1 VVFMTYE
8 DGRRKTGNKL
18 LRPYPV
24 AGGGNGAVIFVIDD
38 DAYLLDSV
46 SRYLAELGF
55 QVFSFTNAKEAMSL
69 LGEIKPGMVLTDIR
83 MPVLTG
89 MDLLD
94 VIHSYNGDV
103 PVILMTAYADLDVAV
118 DAIKRGAFDFIT
130 KPFDFGYLVHSIR
143 KALRYYSLL
152 QMERSYKETLE
163 ETVAKRTREL
173 TDAVSMVKSM
183 SRELVQRLTA
193 IAEFRDTETGAHI
206 SRIGLY
212 ANKIAEALDMP
223 VSFVESITFA
233 SSMHDIGKIGIPD
246 SILLK
251 PGPLTKEE
259 FEVMKSHTTIG
270 ASMLAGSDQ
279 PDIKKAAIIAL
290 NHHERWDG
298 SGYPQGLKGEHIP
311 IEGRIIILC
320 DQYDA
325 LMSKRPYK
333 PALGHGQ
340 TFSIITEGDGRT
352 LPCHFDPAVL
362 EAFREVA
369 PVFEEIYAT
378 HQDGKV

>member
-1 VVFMTYE
+1 MTHE
-8 DGRRKTGNKL
+8 DGYGKTGGKL
-18 LRPYPV
+18 LRPYAV
-24 AGGGNGAVIFVIDD
+24 ASGVNGAVIFVIDD

-46 SRYLAELGF
+46 SQYLAELGF
-55 QVFSFTNAKEAMSL
+55 QVFSFTGAKEAMSV
-69 LGEIKPGMVLTDIR
+69 LGQIRPNMVLTDIR

-89 MDLLD
+89 MDILNA
-94 VIHSYNGDV
+94 IHSYNRDI

-130 KPFDFGYLVHSIR
+130 KPFDFGYLVHSTR

-152 QMERSYKETLE
+152 QMEKSYKETLE
-163 ETVAKRTREL
+163 ETVTKRTREL

-183 SRELVQRLTA
+183 SREIVQRLTA

-212 ANKIAEALDMP
+212 ANKIAEAIDMP
-223 VSFVESITFA
+223 ASFVESITFA

-270 ASMLAGSDQ
+270 ARMLEGSDH
-279 PDIKKAAIIAL
+279 PDIKKAGVIAL

-298 SGYPQGLKGEHIP
+298 SGYPQGLKGDHIP

-325 LMSKRPYK
+325 LMSRRPYK
-333 PALGHGQ
+333 PPLGHGQ
-340 TFSIITEGDGRT
+340 TFRVITEGDGRT
-352 LPCHFDPAVL
+352 LPCHFDPMVL
-362 EAFREVA
+362 QAFREVA
-369 PVFEEIYAT
+369 AVFEEIYMT
-378 HQDGKV
+378 HQDGNA